1 MSADPFATLSDPS
14 RRRIVDALRGGERS
28 VGEIVRVVDIEQ
40 SGVSRH
46 LHILLDAGFVT
57 VRKDG
62 QRRLYALRREP
73 FDALDAWLSA
83 HRAVWEERLD
93 AFGAALAKR
102 SEARAKRSEM
112 RVSPRPARGNPSTK
126 KTKRTQKTKK
136 TQRRS

>member
-28 VGEIVRVVDIEQ
+28 VGEIVDVVDIEQ

-62 QRRLYALRREP
+62 QRRYYALRREP

-93 AFGAALAKR
+93 AFGAALA
-102 SEARAKRSEM
+102 
-112 RVSPRPARGNPSTK
+112 
-126 KTKRTQKTKK
+126 
-136 TQRRS
+136 RRSAVRAAPSAGRATTTADAAVRRRGKNRTTRRT